1 MNPFLEQLS
10 GSVAAAQNVE
20 DLTRSL
26 LEMLEA
32 VTGIESTYLTSI
44 DESQGTL
51 EIRYAH
57 NAGELQIP
65 EGFST
70 AWDQT
75 PCKRAMDEGR
85 VYMDDISERWGDMA
99 VVRDLGLRAYASM
112 PVRRADGQLCGTLC
126 AASRRERPSTPETGH
141 ILTLFA
147 HLIGQ
152 QLERERLIQELT
164 AANERLTRH
173 AATDEL
179 TGLPN
184 RRALMDALT
193 RLLAQGRRRQAEV
206 LVAFVD
212 LDDFKAINDRHGH
225 GVGDQFLAAIAQR
238 LRTVLREEDVIA
250 RIGGD
255 EFVVATLGP
264 QAGDASRCAQD
275 TFRERIAQATQ
286 GRFDLPGGSFDY
298 AGASVG
304 AVAVPPHGSSTAGD
318 ALRLADRRMYET
330 KQARRA
336 LAPVDFS
343 PR

>member
-1 MNPFLEQLS
+1 MNPLLEQLS
-10 GSVAAAQNVE
+10 GTVAAAKGVE

-44 DESQGTL
+44 DEAGGTL
-51 EIRYAH
+51 KVLYAH
-57 NAGELQIP
+57 NAGELRIP
-65 EGFST
+65 EGFT
-70 AWDQT
+70 TDWGQT

-85 VYMDDISERWGDMA
+85 VYVDDISDRWGDMA

-112 PVRRADGQLCGTLC
+112 PVRRADGRLCGTLC
-126 AASRRERPSTPETGH
+126 AASKRERPGTPETGH
-141 ILTLFA
+141 VLTLFA

-152 QLERERLIQELT
+152 QIEREQLIQELT

-184 RRALMDALT
+184 RRALMEALT

-206 LVAFVD
+206 LIAFVD
-212 LDDFKAINDRHGH
+212 LDEFKTINDRHGH
-225 GVGDQFLAAIAQR
+225 EVGDQFLQAIAQR

-250 RIGGD
+250 RMGGD
-255 EFVVATLGP
+255 EFVVATLGMH
-264 QAGDASRCAQD
+264 AGEASRSARD

-286 GRFDLPGGSFDY
+286 GRFDLPGASLDY
-298 AGASVG
+298 EGASVG
-304 AVAVPPHGSSTAGD
+304 AVAVPPQEAIAAGD
-318 ALRLADRRMYET
+318 ALRLADRRMYEI

-336 LAPVDFS
+336 PTPAGIS